1 MEQIT
6 PEHMPQPCA
15 SAAPYGSDLRSIPSA
30 QGREQFDLFI
40 AHIPQRMQRL
50 RARCAA
56 ELRIEESALDYSAD
70 SLLPLWQWA
79 LRSARVESAEERRF
93 SAETQDMLRDIGTYF
108 GECFLRAS
116 DALEWCP
123 CARPEADTCTNQPLI
138 RGFQMSRPGTLF
150 CAPLHVANML
160 ADRFF
165 SHRESTQDL
174 FDVFS
179 AWHRYVPGR

>member
-1 MEQIT
+1 MEQFSQ
-6 PEHMPQPCA
+6 ESMPQPYA
-15 SAAPYGSDLRSIPSA
+15 SAVPYGSDLCSIPSA
-30 QGREQFDLFI
+30 QAREQFNIFI

-56 ELRIEESALDYSAD
+56 ELGVEESALDYSAD

-79 LRSARVESAEERRF
+79 LRSAHVESVEEHRF
-93 SAETQDMLRDIGTYF
+93 SVETQDMLRDIGTYL

-123 CARPEADTCTNQPLI
+123 CVRPEASTCTNQPLI
-138 RGFQMSRPGTLF
+138 RGFQMFRPGTLF
-150 CAPLHVANML
+150 CAPLHVANIL

-165 SHRESTQDL
+165 IHRESTQDL
-174 FDVFS
+174 FDAFS
-179 AWHRYVPGR
+179 AWHRYVPG